1 MSWQIDPSHSQI
13 QFSVR
18 HMMITTVR
26 GHFDK
31 FSGSVDFNEADPSKS
46 TIVAEVDLA
55 SINTRDANRD
65 GHLRSPDFFDAE
77 HYPTAT
83 FKSTKVEKLDDDHG
97 RITGDLTIR
106 GTTHPVTLDVE
117 YTGMGTMWGRT
128 SAGFNGQTKFNRKDW
143 GLSWNQ
149 TLESG
154 GLLVGEVVT
163 INVELELV
171 KQADAQPV
179 AEDVAT

>member
-13 QFSVR
+13 EFSVR

-55 SINTRDANRD
+55 NINTRDANRD

-83 FKSTKVEKLDDDHG
+83 FKSTKVEKRDDDHG

-106 GTTHPVTLDVE
+106 GTTHPVTLDV
-117 YTGMGTMWGRT
+117 
-128 SAGFNGQTKFNRKDW
+128 
-143 GLSWNQ
+143 
-149 TLESG
+149 
-154 GLLVGEVVT
+154 
-163 INVELELV
+163 
-171 KQADAQPV
+171 
-179 AEDVAT
+179 

>member
-1 MSWQIDPSHSQI
+1 MAWQIDNSHSQI
-13 QFSVR
+13 EFSVR

-31 FSGSVDFNEADPSKS
+31 FSGTVDFNEADPTKS
-46 TIVAEVDLA
+46 SVVAQVETG

-77 HYPTAT
+77 HFPTAT
-83 FKSTKVEKLDDDHG
+83 FKSTRIEKLDKNHG
-97 RITGDLTIR
+97 RIVGDLTIR
-106 GTTHPVTLDVE
+106 GVTKPVTLEVE
-117 YTGMGTMWGRT
+117 YTGMGQMWGRT
-128 SAGFNGQTKFNRKDW
+128 SAGFNAQFKLNRKDW
-143 GLSWNQ
+143 GLNWNQ

-163 INVELELV
+163 VNIDLELV
-171 KQADAQPV
+171 KQVEAQP
-179 AEDVAT
+179 AEAVPA

>member
-13 QFSVR
+13 EFAVR

-31 FSGSVDFNEADPSKS
+31 FSGRVDFNEADPTRS
-46 TIVAEVDLA
+46 TVVAEVDTA

-65 GHLRSPDFFDAE
+65 GHLRSPDFFDSE

-83 FKSTKVEKLDDDHG
+83 FKSTKIEKLDKSHG
-97 RITGDLTIR
+97 RIMGDLTIR
-106 GTTHPVTLDVE
+106 GTTRPVTLDVE

-128 SAGFNGQTKFNRKDW
+128 SAGFSAQTKFNRKDF
-143 GLSWNQ
+143 GLNWNQ

-163 INVELELV
+163 INIEIELV
-171 KQADAQPV
+171 KQPEAQPAQEAV
-179 AEDVAT
+179 AA